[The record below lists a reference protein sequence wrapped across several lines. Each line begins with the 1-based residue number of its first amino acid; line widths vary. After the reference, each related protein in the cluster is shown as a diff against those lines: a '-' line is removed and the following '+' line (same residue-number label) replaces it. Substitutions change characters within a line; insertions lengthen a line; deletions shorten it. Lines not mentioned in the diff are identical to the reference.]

1 MANIFIVGEIKDG
14 ALKKISKELVSAGR
28 KIADSIG
35 GSSVEALLIGS
46 GAEGLASELAAV
58 GADKIYVTEAGD
70 FNAETY
76 ANIIADI
83 AKQKGANIILM
94 PHSGQG
100 KDYSPR
106 VAVKLGAGIV
116 ADAVGLSVD
125 AGKVIAKKPI
135 YSGKAFAQIKVST
148 DVQAFTVRPNSGEVV
163 NKAGAGAVEKVTAN
177 VGTTK
182 VKNVSV
188 ELSGGSKIQLTEAS
202 IIVSGGRGMKGPE
215 NFPLLETLC
224 STLGA
229 ALGAS
234 RAAVD
239 SGWISHSHQV
249 GQTGKTV
256 SPNCYIACGISGS
269 IQHMAGMG
277 SSKYIVAINKDPD
290 APIFKV
296 ATYGVVADLF
306 EVVPALTAEFKKV
319 LG

>member
-1 MANIFIVGEIKDG
+1 MANVLVVGEIKDG
-14 ALKKISKELVSAGR
+14 ALKKISKELVTAGR
-28 KIADSIG
+28 KIADATG
-35 GSSVEALLIGS
+35 AQVEALLIGA
-46 GAEGLASELAAV
+46 GAEGLASELGAV

-70 FNAETY
+70 FNPETY
-76 ANIIADI
+76 ANIIADV
-83 AKQKGANIILM
+83 AKQKGSKVVLM

-116 ADAVGLSVD
+116 ADAVALSVD
-125 AGKVIAKKPI
+125 GGKVVAKKPI
-135 YSGKAFAQIKVST
+135 YSGKAYANIKVST
-148 DVQAFTVRPNSGEVV
+148 DVQTFTVRPNSGEVIA
-163 NKAGAGAVEKVTAN
+163 KAGAGAVEKISASAGDAKAKIT
-177 VGTTK
+177 G
-182 VKNVSV
+182 S
-188 ELSGGSKIQLTEAS
+188 ELTGGNKIQLTEAS

-215 NFPLLETLC
+215 NFPLLQTLC
-224 STLGA
+224 DTIGA

-277 SSKYIVAINKDPD
+277 SSKYIVAINKDAE

-306 EVVPALTAEFKKV
+306 EVVPALTDEFKKV